1 MIKQYLSTWH
11 IQGLPADA
19 QVESVQVEY
28 QLDVIPVDS
37 NNCPG
42 ITIMITG
49 TATIELQ
56 YFREVVNETH
66 YAGRDIVTEIYKESK
81 EVVDL
86 YGFGLED
93 QGDFLYRA
101 QYEAILEIED
111 LSEEDC
117 KANLYFAA
125 R

>member
-1 MIKQYLSTWH
+1 MIKQQLATWH

-19 QVESVQVEY
+19 EVSSVEVEY
-28 QLDVIPVDS
+28 KLDVIPVDS
-37 NNCPG
+37 RHSPG

-49 TATIELQ
+49 RATIYMEH
-56 YFREVVNETH
+56 FREVVNETH
-66 YAGRDIVTEIYKESK
+66 HAGRDIVNEIYKESK

-86 YGFGLED
+86 YGFDLED
-93 QGDFLYRA
+93 HGEFLYRA
-101 QYEAILEIED
+101 EYEAILEIDD

-117 KANLYFAA
+117 KVHLYFVA

>member
-1 MIKQYLSTWH
+1 MLRTWH

-19 QVESVQVEY
+19 EVSSVEVEY
-28 QLDVIPVDS
+28 KLDVIPVDS
-37 NNCPG
+37 RHAPG
-42 ITIMITG
+42 VTIMITG
-49 TATIELQ
+49 TATIYMEH
-56 YFREVVNETH
+56 FREVVNETH
-66 YAGRDIVTEIYKESK
+66 YAGRDIVNEIYKESK

-86 YGFGLED
+86 YGFGLD
-93 QGDFLYRA
+93 DHCRFLYRA
-101 QYEAILEIED
+101 EYEAILEIED

>member
-1 MIKQYLSTWH
+1 MIKQQLATWD

-19 QVESVQVEY
+19 EVSSVEVEY
-28 QLDVIPVDS
+28 KLDVIPVDS
-37 NNCPG
+37 RHSPG

-49 TATIELQ
+49 TATIYLEHS
-56 YFREVVNETH
+56 REVVNETH
-66 YAGRDIVTEIYKESK
+66 YAGRDIVTEVYKESK
-81 EVVDL
+81 EVVDI

-93 QGDFLYRA
+93 QGEFLYRA
-101 QYEAILEIED
+101 EYEAVLEIDD
-111 LSEEDC
+111 LSKEDC

>member
-66 YAGRDIVTEIYKESK
+66 YSGRDIVTEIYKEEK
-81 EVVDL
+81 VVVDI
-86 YGFGLED
+86 YGHELEGQND
-93 QGDFLYRA
+93 YLYRA
-101 QYEAILEIED
+101 QYEAVLDIND
-111 LSEEDC
+111 FSEEDC
-117 KANLYFAA
+117 KANLCFEP

>member
-19 QVESVQVEY
+19 QVQSVQVEY

-66 YAGRDIVTEIYKESK
+66 YAGRDIVNEIYKESK

-93 QGDFLYRA
+93 HGEFLYRA
-101 QYEAILEIED
+101 EYEAILEIED
-111 LSEEDC
+111 LSQEDC
-117 KANLYFAA
+117 KANLYFHA

>member
-1 MIKQYLSTWH
+1 MLRTWH

-19 QVESVQVEY
+19 EISSVEVEY
-28 QLDVIPVDS
+28 KLDVIPVDS
-37 NNCPG
+37 RHSPG
-42 ITIMITG
+42 VTIMITG
-49 TATIELQ
+49 TATIYIEH
-56 YFREVVNETH
+56 FREVVNETH
-66 YAGRDIVTEIYKESK
+66 YAGRDIVNEIYKESK

-93 QGDFLYRA
+93 QGAFFYRA
-101 QYEAILEIED
+101 EYEAILEIED

>member
-1 MIKQYLSTWH
+1 MIKQQLTTWH
-11 IQGLPADA
+11 IEGLPADA
-19 QVESVQVEY
+19 HVASVEVEY
-28 QLDVIPVDS
+28 KLDVIPVDS
-37 NNCPG
+37 RHSPG
-42 ITIMITG
+42 VTIMITG
-49 TATIELQ
+49 TATINLEH
-56 YFREVVNETH
+56 FREVVNETH
-66 YAGRDIVTEIYKESK
+66 HAGRDIVNEIYKESK

-101 QYEAILEIED
+101 EYEAILEIED

>member
-1 MIKQYLSTWH
+1 MIKQQLTTWH
-11 IQGLPADA
+11 IEGLPADA
-19 QVESVQVEY
+19 HVASVEVEY
-28 QLDVIPVDS
+28 KLDVIPVDS
-37 NNCPG
+37 RHSPG
-42 ITIMITG
+42 VTIMITG
-49 TATIELQ
+49 TATIYLEH
-56 YFREVVNETH
+56 FREVVNETH
-66 YAGRDIVTEIYKESK
+66 HAGRDIVNEIYKESK

-101 QYEAILEIED
+101 EYEAILEIED

>member
-66 YAGRDIVTEIYKESK
+66 YAGRDIVNEIYKESK

-93 QGDFLYRA
+93 QGEFLYRA
-101 QYEAILEIED
+101 EYEAILEIED

>member
-1 MIKQYLSTWH
+1 ME
-11 IQGLPADA
+11 
-19 QVESVQVEY
+19 VECK
-28 QLDVIPVDS
+28 LDVIPVDS
-37 NNCPG
+37 RHSPG

-49 TATIELQ
+49 TATINLEH
-56 YFREVVNETH
+56 FREVVNETH
-66 YAGRDIVTEIYKESK
+66 YAGRDIVNEIYKESK

-86 YGFGLED
+86 YGFCLED

-101 QYEAILEIED
+101 QYEAVLEIED

-117 KANLYFAA
+117 KANLYFSA